1 MRAAVTASY
10 LKSRLKRVA
19 TAGALDAI
27 SIAARLPGGS
37 RLVRRTRGD
46 ALIITLHHVRPFQPS
61 VFAPNA
67 HLEIT
72 PEFLGA
78 AIDRLLADGFEPV
91 PLDGLPELLARHSG
105 KKRFVAFTLDDGY
118 RNNRDHALP
127 VFERHGVPFTVFVT
141 AGFAERT
148 RSIWWE
154 TAAALLSRV
163 DSLEHNFGD
172 GPEQLRAVTIGE
184 KAHAFSR
191 ISRAIRSSSEDDAI
205 ARLDETARAAGIEP
219 LDIVR
224 DLTMDR
230 SELKAFSAMSGVSLG
245 AHTLTHPSL
254 AHVDPARLADE
265 LISSANYVAGLT
277 GRRVDTFAYPYGSA
291 CACNSRE
298 FLAARDAG
306 FKIAVTTQ
314 PGMIDHALLDRNPT
328 ALPRVSLNGHFQNA
342 RHVSAL
348 ATGLPFALKGRPVSG
363 SQG

>member
-1 MRAAVTASY
+1 MSGW
-10 LKSRLKRVA
+10 L
-19 TAGALDAI
+19 G
-27 SIAARLPGGS
+27 
-37 RLVRRTRGD
+37 RTRGD
-46 ALIITLHHVRPFQPS
+46 ALIITLHHVRPHRPIA
-61 VFAPNA
+61 FAPNA

-72 PEFLGA
+72 PEFLDA
-78 AIDRLLADGFEPV
+78 AIGRLLADGYEPA
-91 PLDGLPELLARHSG
+91 PLNKLPDLVGRHSG

-127 VFERHGVPFTVFVT
+127 VFERHRVPFTVFVT

-154 TAAALLSRV
+154 TAAALLARAG
-163 DSLEHNFGD
+163 SLEHDFGH
-172 GPEQLRAVTIGE
+172 GRQRLRTATIGE

-191 ISRAIRSSSEDDAI
+191 ISQAVRSSSEDEAV
-205 ARLDETARAAGIEP
+205 ARLDETARAAGLEP

-230 SELKAFSAMSGVSLG
+230 DELTAFSAMPGVSLG

-265 LISSANYVAGLT
+265 LVSSANYVAGLT
-277 GRRVDTFAYPYGSA
+277 GRRVDIFAYPYGSA
-291 CACNSRE
+291 CACGGRE

-314 PGMIDHALLDRNPT
+314 PGMIDQALLGRSPT
-328 ALPRVSLNGHFQNA
+328 ALPRISLNGHFQKA
-342 RHVSAL
+342 RYVSAL
-348 ATGLPFALKGRPVSG
+348 ATGLPFAFKHRPVS
-363 SQG
+363 QG

>member
-1 MRAAVTASY
+1 MTASY

-27 SIAARLPGGS
+27 SLAWRFPGLS
-37 RLVRRTRGD
+37 HLTKRTRGD
-46 ALIITLHHVRPFQPS
+46 ALIVTLHHVRPFQRMP
-61 VFAPNA
+61 FAPNA

-72 PEFLGA
+72 PEFLGT
-78 AIDRLLADGFEPV
+78 AIRQLLADGYEPAS
-91 PLDGLPELLARHSG
+91 LEALPELVARHAG
-105 KKRFVAFTLDDGY
+105 QKRFVAFTLDDGY

-148 RSIWWE
+148 RTIWWE
-154 TAAALLSRV
+154 TAAALLNHV
-163 DSLEHNFGD
+163 DSLEHDFGH
-172 GPEQLRAVTIGE
+172 GRERLRAERIEE
-184 KAHAFSR
+184 KADAFSR
-191 ISRAIRSSSEDDAI
+191 ISRAIRSSSEDDAV

-219 LDIVR
+219 LDIAR

-230 SELKAFSAMSGVSLG
+230 EELKAFAEKPGVSLG

-265 LISSANYVAGLT
+265 LISSAGYVAGLT

-291 CACNSRE
+291 CACGIRE

-314 PGMIDHALLDRNPT
+314 PGTVDRAFLDRSPT
-328 ALPRVSLNGHFQNA
+328 ALPRVSLNGHFQKA

-348 ATGLPFALKGRPVSG
+348 ATGLPFASKRRPASAPHG
-363 SQG
+363 